1 MLTLSCFVVEL
12 SPIHERV
19 RSLVGVKTYRTVAD
33 MTGYNAETVRRYML
47 GQEMSVDFLAS
58 LARAT
63 NASAEWLLTGR
74 GPMKRTGV
82 QAHAL
87 QEASVSELLNAMAR
101 TLERLAA
108 RVERLESYAQTLET
122 RVRAVEGVPGVNGHA
137 SLTHSKS
144 QDDSKTR
151 EADGRQATDQGASL
165 GASQGRE
172 GDDAEQSIADL
183 RVRVQ
188 RIADAAAQR
197 PRPDAR

>member
-1 MLTLSCFVVEL
+1 MQ
-12 SPIHERV
+12 
-19 RSLVGVKTYRTVAD
+19 SLVGTKTYRMVAD

-47 GQEMSVDFLAS
+47 GQEMSVDFLAA

-82 QAHAL
+82 HAHAL

-122 RVRAVEGVPGVNGHA
+122 RVRATESLHSSNGHA
-137 SLTHSKS
+137 QVHTDRLRTASNTRDTDDRKAIDQTTFDQTGSEGASKG
-144 QDDSKTR
+144 R
-151 EADGRQATDQGASL
+151 PEGEADQSL
-165 GASQGRE
+165 
-172 GDDAEQSIADL
+172 ADL
-183 RVRVQ
+183 HIRVQ

-197 PRPDAR
+197 PRPDAP